1 MQICVDH
8 KGPLES
14 CDIDPL
20 YIHPICVPMSCGM
33 KNGENVSGRG
43 RRSHPGCIYSS
54 SVGKLDQAGSPVS
67 ACTGLYRQKG
77 KINPGDTGSQPKQ
90 LHIRADI

>member
-1 MQICVDH
+1 MHICVDH

-20 YIHPICVPMSCGM
+20 YIDPCVPMLCGM

-43 RRSHPGCIYSS
+43 RHSHPEGIYRN
-54 SVGKLDQAGSPVS
+54 PVLVRFPPILCDRYDC
-67 ACTGLYRQKG
+67 AIC
-77 KINPGDTGSQPKQ
+77 
-90 LHIRADI
+90 